1 MQKYF
6 LVDNNTGRWGFRL
19 RSVVRGWKLLRG
31 NIEDKRNSAYTDLMR
46 VLLKIMVIRHHLWGG
61 RG

>member
-1 MQKYF
+1 M
-6 LVDNNTGRWGFRL
+6 GRWGFRL